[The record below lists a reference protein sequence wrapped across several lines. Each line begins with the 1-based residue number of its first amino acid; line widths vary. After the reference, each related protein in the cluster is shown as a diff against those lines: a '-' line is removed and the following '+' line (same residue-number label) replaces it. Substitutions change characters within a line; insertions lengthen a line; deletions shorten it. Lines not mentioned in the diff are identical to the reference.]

1 MRTFVFRRA
10 TGVAAASML
19 LWLAAALPA
28 SAQYGRPT
36 MSDPA
41 VGEKYHVE
49 ASYGFWRPDLEATI
63 SSEQLGIVG
72 TEIDV
77 KSDLGYTDSAIRQFR
92 LVLRPGKKHKFRVEY
107 IPIKFESEEDTFLKR
122 TIVFNGIEYNAG
134 LPIQTQFEWDTWRLG
149 YEYDFVYTDRVY
161 AGFIIEVRQTK
172 AQLQLDSPIDSE
184 FTEARGPI
192 PGIGGVIR
200 VYPAKNFSI
209 TGEITGLNVPEI
221 DEYEGQFIDID
232 IYGTFNFTN
241 NFGVQGGYRAL
252 DASYLAKL
260 DTGDLTLK
268 GLYFTGVARF

>member
-1 MRTFVFRRA
+1 MNTFVLRRA
-10 TGVAAASML
+10 AVAAAGSL
-19 LWLAAALPA
+19 FLWLVAAVPA
-28 SAQYGRPT
+28 VAQYGRPT

-41 VGEKYHVE
+41 TGEKYHVE
-49 ASYGFWRPDLEATI
+49 VTYGFWYPDLEATI
-63 SSEQLGIVG
+63 SSEQLGIIG

-77 KSDLGYTDSAIRQFR
+77 KSDLGYTDEGLRQFR
-92 LVLRPGKKHKFRVEY
+92 LVLRPGRKHKFRIEY
-107 IPIKFESEEDTFLKR
+107 VPLKFEGDAILSR
-122 TIVFNGIEYNAG
+122 PIIFNGILFNAG
-134 LPIQTQFEWDTWRLG
+134 LPVQSQFEWDTWRLG

-161 AGFIIEVRQTK
+161 AGFIVEVRQTH

-209 TGEITGLNVPEI
+209 TGEVTGLNVPEI
-221 DEYEGQFIDID
+221 DEYEGQFIDVD
-232 IYGTFNFTN
+232 IYGTFNFTD

-252 DASYLAKL
+252 DASYIAKL

-268 GLYFTGVARF
+268 GLYFTGVVRF